1 MKFKYLF
8 ENDLITLSEIPLH
21 IQDLGEVF
29 AQVSETLSEY
39 PETGE
44 LGKVSEYPKLSGL
57 SEYPKASG
65 SPENFGTL
73 GELGNVVYIVN
84 HSGWKAFTVISGKPK
99 EYNPLLHSDDP
110 KELLIRVSQDFEKP
124 CVKYIVS

>member
-39 PETGE
+39 PET
-44 LGKVSEYPKLSGL
+44 
-57 SEYPKASG
+57 
-65 SPENFGTL
+65 

-110 KELLIRVSQDFEKP
+110 KELLIRVSQDFERP

>member
-39 PETGE
+39 PETRE
-44 LGKVSEYPKLSGL
+44 LG
-57 SEYPKASG
+57 
-65 SPENFGTL
+65 TL
-73 GELGNVVYIVN
+73 ENVVYIVN

>member
-39 PETGE
+39 PETG
-44 LGKVSEYPKLSGL
+44 KL
-57 SEYPKASG
+57 
-65 SPENFGTL
+65 GTL
-73 GELGNVVYIVN
+73 GKVVYIVN

-110 KELLIRVSQDFEKP
+110 KELLITVSKDFEKP
-124 CVKYIVS
+124 CVKYIVN

>member
-44 LGKVSEYPKLSGL
+44 
-57 SEYPKASG
+57 
-65 SPENFGTL
+65 F

>member
-39 PETGE
+39 PETEE
-44 LGKVSEYPKLSGL
+44 LGTP
-57 SEYPKASG
+57 
-65 SPENFGTL
+65 GT
-73 GELGNVVYIVN
+73 LGNVVYIVN

>member
-29 AQVSETLSEY
+29 AQVSETLSEF

-44 LGKVSEYPKLSGL
+44 LG
-57 SEYPKASG
+57 
-65 SPENFGTL
+65 T
-73 GELGNVVYIVN
+73 LGNVVYIVN

>member
-21 IQDLGEVF
+21 IQELGEVF

-39 PETGE
+39 PETGK
-44 LGKVSEYPKLSGL
+44 LGKISGL
-57 SEYPKASG
+57 SEYPRFSG
-65 SPENFGTL
+65 EPDNFGTP

>member
-29 AQVSETLSEY
+29 AQVSETLSEF

-44 LGKVSEYPKLSGL
+44 LGTP
-57 SEYPKASG
+57 
-65 SPENFGTL
+65 GT
-73 GELGNVVYIVN
+73 LGNVVYIVN

-110 KELLIRVSQDFEKP
+110 KELLITVSQDFEKP

>member
-29 AQVSETLSEY
+29 AQVSETLSEF
-39 PETGE
+39 PETGT
-44 LGKVSEYPKLSGL
+44 P
-57 SEYPKASG
+57 
-65 SPENFGTL
+65 GT
-73 GELGNVVYIVN
+73 LGNVVYIVN

>member
-44 LGKVSEYPKLSGL
+44 LG
-57 SEYPKASG
+57 
-65 SPENFGTL
+65 T
-73 GELGNVVYIVN
+73 LGNVVYIVN

-110 KELLIRVSQDFEKP
+110 KELLIRISQDFEKP
-124 CVKYIVS
+124 CVKYIVG

>member
-44 LGKVSEYPKLSGL
+44 LG
-57 SEYPKASG
+57 
-65 SPENFGTL
+65 TL
-73 GELGNVVYIVN
+73 GTLGNVVYIVN

>member
-39 PETGE
+39 PETGK
-44 LGKVSEYPKLSGL
+44 LGK
-57 SEYPKASG
+57 
-65 SPENFGTL
+65 
-73 GELGNVVYIVN
+73 VVYIVN

-110 KELLIRVSQDFEKP
+110 KELLITVSQDFEKP
-124 CVKYIVS
+124 CVKYVVS

>member
-39 PETGE
+39 PRF
-44 LGKVSEYPKLSGL
+44 SGL
-57 SEYPKASG
+57 SEYPRFSG
-65 SPENFGTL
+65 EPDNFGTL
-73 GELGNVVYIVN
+73 GKLGTLGNVVYIVN

>member
-44 LGKVSEYPKLSGL
+44 LGKVSEYPKLSGSPENL
-57 SEYPKASG
+57 GTLGK
-65 SPENFGTL
+65 PENFGTP

-110 KELLIRVSQDFEKP
+110 KELLIRVSQDFERP

>member
-21 IQDLGEVF
+21 IRDLGEVF
-29 AQVSETLSEY
+29 AQISETLSEY
-39 PETGE
+39 PETGK
-44 LGKVSEYPKLSGL
+44 LGKVIEYPK
-57 SEYPKASG
+57 ESG
-65 SPENFGTL
+65 SPENLSEPGTL
-73 GELGNVVYIVN
+73 GKVVYIVN

-110 KELLIRVSQDFEKP
+110 KELLITVSKDFEKP
-124 CVKYIVS
+124 CVKYIVN

>member
-39 PETGE
+39 PETGK
-44 LGKVSEYPKLSGL
+44 LG
-57 SEYPKASG
+57 
-65 SPENFGTL
+65 T
-73 GELGNVVYIVN
+73 LGNVVYIVN

>member
-44 LGKVSEYPKLSGL
+44 LG
-57 SEYPKASG
+57 
-65 SPENFGTL
+65 TL
-73 GELGNVVYIVN
+73 GNAVYIVN